1 MGDRTKIEE
10 RWWVDSKIHDIAV
23 IMSSLETLDNVTVKA
38 LLQELNLPQKQVKTT
53 EIEDKL
59 LKFHESQV
67 KSIRSLY
74 VVEERMNWKGILAC
88 IIVPILFMVIA
99 PSEGMLIVVLI
110 IWFFTFCYFLG
121 SLGTLFKGFEFDHK
135 VNKTKGELLKRYIK
149 KAKEKDNVVETTNS
163 LVEQLDKDN
172 NGIVDILEDSDF
184 RVLLNKHQEKIKALD
199 TTYLQKFVK
208 VSSWLQT
215 KKSNIQQIF
224 KSIKDLNAEDVD
236 IKTTNNLINS
246 VKAEIHVYEQV
257 LFNALNMVSALID
270 DDLLTFYEI
279 ENAFDELNMFD
290 SKLEKDISEKLSN
303 IGNELNAFV
312 NTMNKSSNKIIES
325 VQQLTYVTAK
335 TNERL
340 EGHLKSINS
349 SIKVGNI
356 INSIN
361 TYQNWRQKR
370 LSDVK
375 SQ

>member
-1 MGDRTKIEE
+1 MT
-10 RWWVDSKIHDIAV
+10 S
-23 IMSSLETLDNVTVKA
+23 
-38 LLQELNLPQKQVKTT
+38 
-53 EIEDKL
+53 
-59 LKFHESQV
+59 
-67 KSIRSLY
+67 
-74 VVEERMNWKGILAC
+74 
-88 IIVPILFMVIA
+88 
-99 PSEGMLIVVLI
+99 
-110 IWFFTFCYFLG
+110 
-121 SLGTLFKGFEFDHK
+121 GF
-135 VNKTKGELLKRYIK
+135 
-149 KAKEKDNVVETTNS
+149 
-163 LVEQLDKDN
+163 
-172 NGIVDILEDSDF
+172 
-184 RVLLNKHQEKIKALD
+184 LNKHQEKIKALD

-224 KSIKDLNAEDVD
+224 NSIKDLNAKDVD
-236 IKTTNNLINS
+236 IKTNNNLINS

-325 VQQLTYVTAK
+325 VQKLTYVTAK

-361 TYQNWRQKR
+361 TYQNWRQKK